1 MVLLCLLR
9 CARLKKEHNIRVLC
23 QLCPTRTVQATDL
36 NIVAMQCVVAL
47 QKQHRASNKAGL
59 NGTWVKQDILDKTK
73 VEPGKVSAFVEL
85 HIEQGPLLEREGLQI
100 GVVTA
105 IAAPASFRVQ
115 FNGDGGHAGALL
127 MHDRS
132 ADNT

>member
-1 MVLLCLLR
+1 ML
-9 CARLKKEHNIRVLC
+9 
-23 QLCPTRTVQATDL
+23 
-36 NIVAMQCVVAL
+36 
-47 QKQHRASNKAGL
+47 GL
-59 NGTWVKQDILDKTK
+59 NGIWVEQDILDKTK
-73 VEPGKVSAFVEL
+73 VEPGRVSAFVEL

-132 ADNT
+132 ADTYHNATLPSPSAIRCTMFCHLLSPSCDVQEWSRKYTGFFRRSTYMSLQDLPAYT